1 MNKTAAEGDAC
12 GDCFGPT
19 MRCTAQRAKAVAGAA
34 ADSRNYWGRE
44 SLRGAVMS
52 VVLIGPMSRCAN
64 CRRIPPEGQ
73 RWPHVVGGDWF
84 CSPDCLHGLHPELEE
99 RGK

>member
-1 MNKTAAEGDAC
+1 
-12 GDCFGPT
+12 
-19 MRCTAQRAKAVAGAA
+19 
-34 ADSRNYWGRE
+34 
-44 SLRGAVMS
+44 MS

-84 CSPDCLHGLHPELEE
+84 CSLDCLHGLHPELEE
-99 RGK
+99 LGK